1 MSGTIREQ
9 ITYKLDMKTE
19 MKRSSLLSAVAVL
32 ATAAMA
38 CAMARAQAASATDLT
53 GNWQGT
59 VDVGKGQRIVLQVT
73 RTGDTAHPGW
83 QGLMHNLDSYQP
95 EEGRNTTAMSFGGG
109 AVQFTIASVEVK
121 FEGSLSADGKSIA
134 GKWTERG
141 QTHPLTLTRADGDA
155 AWAIPETKKAMPK
168 DADPDW
174 EVVTVRP
181 GDPNGTNSGI
191 RVEGRDLVV
200 QRHSVE
206 TLLLFGF
213 GVHKTQVMNAPDWVR
228 SERWDAKGY
237 ADVPG
242 QPSIPQFQ
250 SLIRK
255 LLVERFGLVEHMEK
269 RDLAVYALT
278 VAKGGPKIEKSAA
291 DPNGLPLDNDRDNG
305 GQRTMQIGNMTMHDF
320 CLVMTFYMDKPV
332 VDQTGL
338 TGKYDFLLKYTY
350 DESKVPADG
359 SAPPTIFTAI
369 QEELGLKLE
378 PVKAPTDAMVIDKVE
393 RPSAN

>member
-1 MSGTIREQ
+1 
-9 ITYKLDMKTE
+9 MKTA
-19 MKRSSLLSAVAVL
+19 MQQSRRMRVAAVVAAAAL
-32 ATAAMA
+32 ACGLAQ
-38 CAMARAQAASATDLT
+38 AQAASVTDLT

-73 RTGDTAHPGW
+73 KEGDAKHPVW
-83 QGLMHNLDSYQP
+83 KGLMHQLDAYQP
-95 EEGRNTTAMSFGGG
+95 EEGRNTSQMSFEGG
-109 AVQFTIASVEVK
+109 AVQFAVASVEVT
-121 FEGSLSADGKSIA
+121 FDGTLSADGKSMT
-134 GKWTERG
+134 GRWTERG
-141 QTHPLTLTRADGDA
+141 QTHPLTLARADGDL
-155 AWAIPETKKAMPK
+155 AWAIPQTKKAMPPN
-168 DADPDW
+168 ADPDW
-174 EVVTVRP
+174 EVVTVRQ
-181 GDPNGTNSGI
+181 GDPNGMNSGI

-200 QRHSVE
+200 ERHSVE

-255 LLVERFGLVEHMEK
+255 LLVERFGLVQHTEK
-269 RDLAVYALT
+269 RDLPVYALT
-278 VAKGGPKIEKSAA
+278 VGKGTLKIEKSAA

-378 PVKAPTDAMVIDKVE
+378 PVKAPTDVMVIDKVE
-393 RPSAN
+393 RPGAN